1 MIYFVTVHLEDEVH
15 AGPLGFT
22 KTVYLFSWGFDRHE
36 AERHVRAYCVGMGV
50 RVRACSK
57 PVLSQNQEVG
67 RLTFPEQ
74 LYGAPLDL
82 AEKAIRG
89 HNFGDAITNETL
101 VTLKKNREIVRR
113 GLEALAVA

>member
-22 KTVYLFSWGFDRHE
+22 KTVYLFTWGVDPAE
-36 AERHVRAYCVGMGV
+36 AERHARAYCLGIGV

-57 PVLSQNQEVG
+57 PTLSQNQDMG

-74 LYGAPLDL
+74 VYGAPRDL
-82 AEKAIRG
+82 VERAIRS
-89 HNFGDAITNETL
+89 HDFGDTITNETL
-101 VTLKKNREIVRR
+101 LTLTKKREIVRR
-113 GLEALAVA
+113 GLEALATA